1 MVQPGQRADDGL
13 PATVVG
19 APPAMSNSTP
29 VAAFLGI
36 VLILVAIP
44 FGLMIAPL
52 ALGIV
57 LIWYALRRVDGALDP
72 RTDAAA

>member
-1 MVQPGQRADDGL
+1 
-13 PATVVG
+13 
-19 APPAMSNSTP
+19 MSNSTP

-72 RTDAAA
+72 RADATA